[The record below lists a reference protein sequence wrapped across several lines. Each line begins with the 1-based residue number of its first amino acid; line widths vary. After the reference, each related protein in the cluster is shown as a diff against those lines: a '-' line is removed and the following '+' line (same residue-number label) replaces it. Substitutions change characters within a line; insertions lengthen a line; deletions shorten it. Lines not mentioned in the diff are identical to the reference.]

1 VTTDVTFVTGGS
13 HGFKVDSTILASL
26 ERHLSVSLGEL
37 ISQKQGL
44 TFEIKHLSLTIRSY

>member
-1 VTTDVTFVTGGS
+1 MTTDVTFVTGGS

-44 TFEIKHLSLTIRSY
+44 TFKIKHLSLTIRSY